1 MLKFGKMYIF
11 FFKMCC
17 PAVYVF
23 ATNIAMLFA
32 CCSKFG
38 ILPKNYM
45 SYLYNLDRNSEISKI
60 KWSHTKYVQNIY

>member
-1 MLKFGKMYIF
+1 MLKFGKKYIF

-45 SYLYNLDRNSEISKI
+45 SYLYNLNRKSSVPFLIMFHRYRKERRR
-60 KWSHTKYVQNIY
+60 